1 MPKIPKSKTEHGASL
16 RHPQHFPLMQ
26 TKDKSGFM
34 MEGAG
39 AWLKEMSNLEEAIL
53 SPLCLPLTKAN
64 HIQVLILF
72 KKLSQKYE

>member
-1 MPKIPKSKTEHGASL
+1 
-16 RHPQHFPLMQ
+16 MQ
-26 TKDKSGFM
+26 
-34 MEGAG
+34 GAG
-39 AWLKEMSNLEEAIL
+39 TWLKEMSNLEEPIL